1 MIGALLFSCL
11 MVGNKFEEFA
21 KFKRAYHRVNELSV
35 MLKMLE
41 SDEQE
46 VRDAVVLM
54 CKLTAGMHRLESE
67 EPLVATDDAPSRV
80 ASRARKLSTFAVVK
94 AAALHGQADTIAGV
108 EADAGG
114 GPPVPCALEMVTT
127 ATAGAPEAMEVS
139 EAWVPPAVASPE
151 GHLLTSRIHE
161 RDTIMAFDGVPP

>member
-1 MIGALLFSCL
+1 
-11 MVGNKFEEFA
+11 MVDNKFEEFA

-35 MLKMLE
+35 MLRMLE

-54 CKLTAGMHRLESE
+54 GTLTAGMHRLESE

-80 ASRARKLSTFAVVK
+80 ASRARKMSAFVVVK
-94 AAALHGQADTIAGV
+94 AAAPHGQTDTIAGV

-114 GPPVPCALEMVTT
+114 GPPVACALEMVTA
-127 ATAGAPEAMEVS
+127 ATAGAPEAMDVS
-139 EAWVPPAVASPE
+139 EAGVPRAVAPPE

-161 RDTIMAFDGVPP
+161 RDTVMAFDGVLP